1 MKKMIAVCGAMAF
14 TAAAF
19 AGEGDV
25 LARFY
30 AENAGKALRRIP
42 SWVVPENAFVSLSKP
57 DFGEPSGDTQK
68 RIFDAYREKSDWN
81 VITYTLRCVLDLS
94 SPEVQRRVA
103 VAAARAK
110 EMGIE
115 LLMDIDP
122 RIMRNEFLSRWPEDC
137 LRLRQ
142 FEIVEPDAEGTARFK
157 AVEDFMQ
164 DHMCWGANSPYS
176 GWREGRLVAVSAVK
190 GKDLSTLRPIA
201 AEEVACT
208 SNSVSGT
215 VRGLAPGETLL
226 AEVEF
231 PLKAPDPYSPN
242 LLPFTRE
249 MMLRYRKLG
258 VHGAMRDEWGFMGPR
273 EKVQGRRAFWHSRPF
288 AEAYARISGG
298 RDYGKDIVAFALGAE
313 GPEIYGAV
321 NAYIRTIYEGCK
333 ITEED
338 FYAADKEYFG
348 PDAYVAKHAT
358 WHTALWRVSEHMHN
372 GIDWWVA
379 KRDWAQS
386 DEGCPVPA
394 DTGMMRKFGTPLWM
408 NEGYGPNPAHYAKSL
423 WQYMLCGGRMVYHGI
438 YGGNYLDR
446 YGAPAERKYHAQ
458 ADLLSAE
465 GVRTEEISR
474 LLPLMTRAQID
485 CPVAYVFGHE
495 RLVNWL
501 DPAYQDWGEPIAH
514 GLGGLGY
521 YVDAFPA
528 SEITLG
534 TISVDSEGRIRVGG
548 HRYEVCILYH
558 LSAAEQAAWDRLAG
572 GRKLATRVFDDPS
585 VEIVAS
591 YLDFRKTVRQTP
603 LLETGLGGRRG
614 ANRLP
619 PPDGIMTLTD
629 GTVVRVKGASPD
641 LAGDA
646 ISGALSAGGADVE
659 YAARGMFAARV
670 KNGELTGLA
679 GGEVT
684 HVAAPG
690 FTLELDAPTDIAL
703 TKIGGEWHGV
713 WQTPDLSAPVPAALL
728 KVTSRWVKLRGIT
741 PPAKAESEC
750 SAGRLSAKR
759 NM

>member
-1 MKKMIAVCGAMAF
+1 MKSKKPLL
-14 TAAAF
+14 AAAVALAAVF
-19 AGEGDV
+19 SAIAGEGDV

-30 AENAGKALRRIP
+30 GENVGKALRRIP
-42 SWVVPENAFVSLSKP
+42 SWVVPENAFVGLSNS
-57 DFGEPSGDTQK
+57 DFEDESGATQK
-68 RIFDAYREKSDWN
+68 RIFDAYRDRSDWN
-81 VITYTLRCVLDLS
+81 VITYTLRCVPDLS

-103 VAAARAK
+103 VAATRAK

-122 RIMRNEFLSRWPEDC
+122 RIMRNEFFARWPEDC

-142 FEIVEPDAEGTARFK
+142 FEIVKPDADGTARFR

-164 DHMCWGANSPYS
+164 DHMCWGANCPYS

-190 GKDLSTLRPIA
+190 GKDLSTLRA
-201 AEEVACT
+201 LSAEGVVCT
-208 SNSVSGT
+208 SNSVSGI
-215 VRGLAPGETLL
+215 VRGLASGETLL

-231 PLKAPDPYSPN
+231 PLYGPDPYSPN
-242 LLPFTRE
+242 LVPFTRE

-258 VHGAMRDEWGFMGPR
+258 VQGAMRDEWGFMGPR
-273 EKVQGRRAFWHSRPF
+273 KTVQEHRAFWYSKPF

-298 RDYGKDIVAFALGAE
+298 RDYGKDIMALALGVE
-313 GPEIYGAV
+313 SQEMYDAV
-321 NAYIRTIYEGCK
+321 SAYMRTIYEGCK

-348 PDAYVAKHAT
+348 PDVYVAKHAT
-358 WHTALWRVSEHMHN
+358 WYTSLGLVNEYMHN

-386 DEGCPVPA
+386 DESCAVPV

-438 YGGNYLDR
+438 YGGNYLAR
-446 YGAPAERKYHAQ
+446 YDTPSERKYHGQ
-458 ADLLSAE
+458 ADILTVE
-465 GVRTEEISR
+465 GVRAEEISR

-501 DPAYQDWGEPIAH
+501 DPAYRDWGEHIAH

-528 SEITLG
+528 SEIALG
-534 TISVDSEGRIRVGG
+534 TISVDGEGHICVGG
-548 HRYEVCILYH
+548 HRYEACVLYH
-558 LSAAEQAAWDRLAG
+558 LSDAERAAWCKVVD
-572 GRKLATRVFDDPS
+572 GRKLATRVFTDPA
-585 VEIVAS
+585 VEAVAD
-591 YLDFRKTVRQTP
+591 YLVSRKAVRQTP
-603 LLETGLGGRRG
+603 LMETGLGGRR

-619 PPDGIMTLTD
+619 ASDGTMILTD

-646 ISGALSAGGADVE
+646 IAGTLSVGGANVE

-670 KNGELTGLA
+670 EKGTITGIA
-679 GGEVT
+679 GGEV
-684 HVAAPG
+684 VRIAAPG
-690 FTLELDAPTDIAL
+690 FKLELDVPADIAL

-728 KVTSRWVKLRGIT
+728 KITSRWVKLRGIE
-741 PPAKAESEC
+741 PPVKVGKQPC
-750 SAGRLSAKR
+750 LP
-759 NM
+759 